1 MPLFTAPLLT
11 GIAGA
16 LTIASATPATPGS
29 SVGVYTTL
37 PVAVA
42 ACEQSSISLNPS
54 LEGPAVALQLD
65 NLRISFVN
73 RAALKATDVRFAVST
88 PNGTQ
93 TIEDVGSFAPGAQIT
108 HNFAP
113 AQTGLNFSDPAKC
126 AVQSVTFSNGSTWQ
140 PS

>member
-16 LTIASATPATPGS
+16 LTIASATPVAAAGP
-29 SVGVYTTL
+29 VGVYTTL

-42 ACEQSSISLNPS
+42 ACEQSSLNVNPA
-54 LEGPAVALQLD
+54 LEGPAVAFQLD

-88 PNGTQ
+88 ASGTQ
-93 TIEDVGSFAPGAQIT
+93 TIEDVGSFAPGARIT

-126 AVQSVTFSNGSTWQ
+126 AVQSVTFSDGSTWQ

>member
-11 GIAGA
+11 GIASA
-16 LTIASATPATPGS
+16 LTIASTGPAAPAG

-42 ACEQSSISLNPS
+42 ACEQSSISLNPA
-54 LEGPAVALQLD
+54 LEGPAIALQLD

-88 PNGTQ
+88 PGGTQ

-108 HNFAP
+108 HNFAL
-113 AQTGLNFSDPAKC
+113 ARTGLNFSDPAKC
-126 AVQSVTFSNGSTWQ
+126 AVQSVTYSDGSTWQ

>member
-16 LTIASATPATPGS
+16 LTIASASPATP
-29 SVGVYTTL
+29 VGVYTTL
-37 PVAVA
+37 PVSVVS
-42 ACEQSSISLNPS
+42 CEQSSYNYNPS
-54 LEGPAVALQLD
+54 LEGPSVALQLD

-88 PNGTQ
+88 ASGTQ
-93 TIEDVGSFAPGAQIT
+93 TIEDVGNFSTGAQIT

-126 AVQSVTFSNGSTWQ
+126 AVQSVKFSDGSTWQ